1 METYFTFDGIRSID
15 KGLRIQTIPQM
26 TGADR
31 DVTFQSVPGRKNG
44 DLILDNDR
52 FTNYNQEYDCW
63 ADPVDGQSLFDLA
76 RDVQSWLQI
85 PVTYKKLIDSRDP
98 NYYREAV
105 CVTNMALAPTL
116 INFGQAKVIFNCKP
130 FRRRIDGDTVRPFTA
145 SGILTNPEQWESE
158 PYIKITGSGDIKL
171 RINDQEIVLTGVSDY
186 IEIDSEMQSCFKGI
200 VLQNSHYRSDFWPFL
215 NVGDNQISWTGN
227 VSKVEIKPRWR
238 TL

>member
-15 KGLRIQTIPQM
+15 KGLRIQSIPQM

-76 RDVQSWLQI
+76 RDVQAWLQI
-85 PVTYKKLIDSRDP
+85 PTTYKKLIDSRDP
-98 NYYREAV
+98 NYYREAI

-116 INFGQAKVIFNCKP
+116 INFGQAKAIFNCKP
-130 FRRRIDGDTVRPFTA
+130 FRKLIDGDTIKTLTSA
-145 SGILTNPEQWESE
+145 GTLTNPEQWEAL
-158 PYIKITGSGDIKL
+158 PYIKITGSGSVALK
-171 RINDQEIVLTGVSDY
+171 INDQTINLTIGDY
-186 IEIDSEMQSCFKGI
+186 LEIDTELQSCFRGTQ
-200 VLQNSHYRSDFWPFL
+200 LANNQYLSDFFPVM
-215 NVGDNQISWTGN
+215 NVGESQISWTGS

>member
-1 METYFTFDGIRSID
+1 METYFTFNGIRSID

-31 DVTFQSVPGRKNG
+31 DVTFQSVPGRNG
-44 DLILDNDR
+44 DLVLDNDR

-63 ADPVDGQSLFDLA
+63 AYPADGQSLFDLA
-76 RDVQSWLQI
+76 RDVQAWIQSPI
-85 PVTYKKLIDSRDP
+85 TYRKLIESRDP

-130 FRRRIDGDTVRPFTA
+130 FRKLIDGDTIKTLTSA
-145 SGILTNPEQWESE
+145 GTLTNPEQWEAL
-158 PYIKITGSGDIKL
+158 PYIKITGSGDITLK
-171 RINDQEIVLTGVSDY
+171 INDQQIALTGVSDS
-186 IEIDSEMQSCFKGI
+186 IEIDSELQSCFKNL
-200 VLQNSHYRSDFWPFL
+200 VLQNSHYRSDFWPVL
-215 NVGDNQISWTGN
+215 NIGENQISWTGS